1 MTVGVFF
8 ANLVVAR
15 REQTYRG
22 SLPLVVYG
30 AMTAAIIAV
39 ITLVHGAAI
48 YIPTYLWS
56 LGLMNVDPEVYRM
69 VWWGLGHSSQ
79 QINVAAMVAIWYMLG
94 ALTIGSVV
102 LNEKISRSAFVLYIL
117 FISMASAHHLLVDP
131 GMGPAWK
138 VVNTSYFMY
147 MAVLASMIHGFT
159 VPAGME
165 LGMRLRGFTNGMFDW
180 LRRAPWGD
188 PGFSSLVFSLFVF
201 GFVGGITGVTIGTEQ
216 INIIVHNTLR
226 VPGHFH
232 ATVAS
237 GTAMAFMGATYYLV
251 PLIFQRKVA
260 FWKLAKIQ
268 PYLFAGGML
277 IFTLSM
283 TFAGTFGVP
292 RRHWD
297 ITFSQA
303 PFDVQFNPIVDLVL
317 AVVAIGGVLAAT
329 GAFAVCRDRREVR
342 VLRRAARYDRQ
353 GRRHG
358 GRAQRADASARA
370 RGGRRRP
377 ERRAARRIAGHHGTG
392 AGHDRAGVR
401 LPRGL
406 HPLLLRELE
415 DVVVPLEDWVSETG
429 RARAA
434 VTVLAII
441 VAITASWWALALW
454 PVGAEAPGWLLRTRE
469 VCFGSRA
476 DTLPSAAGWLLL
488 VGQPVSMVILLVT
501 IWGEEL
507 RAGLT
512 LATARA
518 AGQLALGVGLALVVA
533 GLGAVVVRVHTA
545 NAEPFATG
553 TMDVAAQLT
562 RVSDVAPAVSLT
574 DQFGREVSL
583 ESFRGRPVIV
593 TFAFAHC
600 ETVCPLIVADVLA
613 ARRRID
619 SVPPPVLVV
628 TLDPWRDTPSRL
640 GSIATSWRLDPDA
653 HVSPVLRTWWNLP

>member
-1 MTVGVFF
+1 MTPGIAAAPLPDQRAAAGFRTCPSTGRRIDLGAQRLIKVHAVASVVSLLIGATAAVLLVLTRWQAVHLLPAVWFYRILGVHGMSMLIFFIIFFEMAVLFFASTVLLNARNSAPKTSWAAFALMLAGALLVEAMMWGGRADVLFTSYVPLRADPNFYLGVILFAVGALVTVGVFF

-15 REQTYRG
+15 REGTYRG

-56 LGLMNVDPEVYRM
+56 LGLMDVDPQVYRM
-69 VWWGLGHSSQ
+69 IWWGLGHSSQ

-188 PGFSSLVFSLFVF
+188 PGFSSLVFSLVVF

-232 ATVAS
+232 ATVVS
-237 GTAMAFMGATYYLV
+237 GTAMAFMGATYYLI
-251 PLIFQRKVA
+251 PLIFQKKVA
-260 FWKLAKIQ
+260 FWKGAQIQ

-277 IFTLSM
+277 IFTMSM
-283 TFAGTFGVP
+283 TFAGSFGVP

-303 PFDVQFNPIVDLVL
+303 PFEVQFNPIVDLIL
-317 AVVAIGGVLAAT
+317 AVVALGGLLAAT
-329 GAFAVCRDRREVR
+329 GAFLFVAIAVKSVFFGEPLGEIVKG
-342 VLRRAARYDRQ
+342 VAM
-353 GRRHG
+353 
-358 GRAQRADASARA
+358 
-370 RGGRRRP
+370 
-377 ERRAARRIAGHHGTG
+377 
-392 AGHDRAGVR
+392 AGV
-401 LPRGL
+401 P
-406 HPLLLRELE
+406 
-415 DVVVPLEDWVSETG
+415 
-429 RARAA
+429 
-434 VTVLAII
+434 
-441 VAITASWWALALW
+441 
-454 PVGAEAPGWLLRTRE
+454 
-469 VCFGSRA
+469 
-476 DTLPSAAGWLLL
+476 
-488 VGQPVSMVILLVT
+488 
-501 IWGEEL
+501 
-507 RAGLT
+507 AGLT
-512 LATARA
+512 HPPVHAPDVDARNA
-518 AGQLALGVGLALVVA
+518 ALHRDAPGVMG
-533 GLGAVVVRVHTA
+533 
-545 NAEPFATG
+545 P
-553 TMDVAAQLT
+553 
-562 RVSDVAPAVSLT
+562 APAT
-574 DQFGREVSL
+574 
-583 ESFRGRPVIV
+583 IV
-593 TFAFAHC
+593 LVFVF
-600 ETVCPLIVADVLA
+600 LA
-613 ARRRID
+613 AFIVYFFVNWKILSFLWRI
-619 SVPPPVLVV
+619 
-628 TLDPWRDTPSRL
+628 
-640 GSIATSWRLDPDA
+640 G
-653 HVSPVLRTWWNLP
+653 